1 MSSMPEE
8 MRMTFHQK
16 MLRRR
21 ITTML
26 RPSIQT
32 MLAEIKKAH
41 ASKNSPMS
49 KDCFDIVCGNDER
62 LSPDLRTEQLLLL
75 ALHPPS
81 PKDPLPPVPDHS
93 SPNQRWAEPGWQ
105 LIIDNPD
112 FDFGKKSSS
121 FSILPIRTEGHL
133 CQKFLSICCSSG
145 RQAAALIK
153 PRHLRMLTDPLSF
166 TSQAS
171 APAETNPSAK
181 KKASRGTYFCLF
193 LCVKSSIYSRFR
205 VPT

>member
-8 MRMTFHQK
+8 MRKTFRQK

-32 MLAEIKKAH
+32 MLADIKKAQV
-41 ASKNSPMS
+41 SKNSSRMG
-49 KDCFDIVCGNDER
+49 KDCFDIVCDR
-62 LSPDLRTEQLLLL
+62 DKSLSPELRAEQLLLL

-81 PKDPLPPVPDHS
+81 PKDPLPSFPDQS
-93 SPNQRWAEPGWQ
+93 SPIQSWAEPGWH

-112 FDFGKKSSS
+112 EDFGNRISS

-133 CQKFLSICCSSG
+133 NQKFLATCCSSG
-145 RQAAALIK
+145 QQAAALIK

-166 TSQAS
+166 TCQAS

-181 KKASRGTYFCLF
+181 KKASRGTCLF
-193 LCVKSSIYSRFR
+193 LFL
-205 VPT
+205 